1 MGERTLTLATSTA
14 APAILVRDLEVTYG
28 SVHAVRGIDFSVRP
42 GEVFG
47 FLGPNGAGKTST
59 IRVLLDLQRP
69 SAGVAAIH
77 GVAVRAGG
85 GALRRELG
93 FLPGDLNLFP
103 SLTGRE
109 TLEFFGR
116 LHELPTPRRS
126 AVLEALGFPESA
138 MDRRVG
144 EYSTGMRQM
153 LGITLAFQHAPRLLI
168 LDEPTTGLDPLV
180 RESFLDLVRQTAAT
194 GATVF
199 MSSHVLSEVQD
210 VADRVG
216 LIHEGRMIRVD
227 TIENLRRGFPRHAL
241 LRYEDGRTES
251 ILDSGPPAELLDRIP
266 RAGLVDIEIRPADL
280 KDVFRSMVEGK
291 DGGALRE

>member
-1 MGERTLTLATSTA
+1 MISETSTC
-14 APAILVRDLEVTYG
+14 APAIHVHELEVTYG
-28 SVHAVRGIDFSVRP
+28 AVQAVRGIDFSVQP

-69 SAGVAAIH
+69 TAGIASIH
-77 GVAVRAGG
+77 GVEVRTGG
-85 GALRRELG
+85 GGLRRELG
-93 FLPGDLNLFP
+93 FLPGDLDLFP

-109 TLEFFGR
+109 TLDFFGR
-116 LHELPTPRRS
+116 LYGLPTPKRS
-126 AVLEALGFPESA
+126 AVLDALGFPESA
-138 MDRRVG
+138 MDRKVA

-153 LGITLAFQHAPRLLI
+153 VGIALAFQHAPRLLI

-180 RESFLDLVRQTAAT
+180 RESFLGLVRETAAT

-216 LIHEGRMIRVD
+216 LIHEGRMVGVD
-227 TIENLRRGFPRHAL
+227 TIENLRRGFPRRAI

-251 ILDSGPPAELLDRIP
+251 ILDSGSPADLLDRIP
-266 RAGLVDIEIRPADL
+266 REGLVDIEIRPADL
-280 KDVFRSMVEGK
+280 KDVFRSMVEGE
-291 DGGALRE
+291 DGGGLRE